1 MTAAFHEPG
10 FEPGFMAPRAPR
22 RGPGCVLVVELA
34 GGQAVVEDGDAASG
48 RAGRGVAVRWV
59 SGGHGEELGQFLRR
73 GEVAE
78 GFAGPAVEFAFDL
91 SQIGG
96 AMHAQIGALRHPLP

>member
-1 MTAAFHEPG
+1 MTAAFNESG
-10 FEPGFMAPRAPR
+10 FAFERPR
-22 RGPGCVLVVELA
+22 RPGSVLVVELA
-34 GGQAVVEDGDAASG
+34 GGQAVG
-48 RAGRGVAVRWV
+48 RGCRQGIWPPRWGVAVRWV

-73 GEVAE
+73 GVIAE

-91 SQIGG
+91 GQIGG